1 MFSLRIFTINY
12 YMVNPEPPFD
22 ETYSEFRRFDIK
34 QVPIL
39 RVFGSTPDGNTCQAV
54 IFFFLIFKK

>member
-1 MFSLRIFTINY
+1 
-12 YMVNPEPPFD
+12 MVNPEPPFD